1 MAQRQRERRG
11 MCWTRLYYYNT
22 LVGPSKMRV
31 TPIADRTGELS
42 IAIY

>member
-1 MAQRQRERRG
+1 MRFRH
-11 MCWTRLYYYNT
+11 YSP

-42 IAIY
+42 IAIYIEFGGGA